1 MRKELETNI
10 NSLELKIAKAS
21 KTVSKNLGD
30 IFLIAVSKK
39 KNIEHIKIAQN
50 LGINNFGENYAQEL
64 EEKANNIDG
73 NVCWHF
79 IGPLQSNK
87 AKIIAKYADWIHTI
101 DRKKIADKINEEC
114 KKINKIINAC
124 IQVNISNEST
134 KSGINPENL
143 MIFAKYVDSMENINL
158 KGIMVL
164 PSLGENNKKQ
174 TSQDHKAVGE
184 GDVGLNTGG
193 MGAYS
198 PAPIVDENIHQ
209 KIIDEVMTPTM
220 HGLISEGSPYLG
232 FLYAGLM
239 IKDGEIK
246 VLEFNC
252 RFGDPET
259 QPILL
264 RLKSSLVE
272 LCLAAINDELE
283 SHEIEWTEKHSC
295 GVVIASQ
302 GYPENY
308 ESNKLVSLPNST
320 ENETKL
326 FHAGTKLSNN
336 EVLTSGGRVFCATAL
351 GDNLKEAQAKA
362 YNLVDQVSFEGAFF
376 RKDIGFKGIK

>member
-39 KNIEHIKIAQN
+39 KNIEHIRTAQN

-101 DRKKIADKINEEC
+101 DRKKIVDKINEEC
-114 KKINKIINAC
+114 KRINKIINAC

-143 MIFAKYVDSMENINL
+143 MNFAKYVDSMENINL

-174 TSQDHKAVGE
+174 MQDSKLLHEELISVFPHAEYLSMGTTNDFETAIVSGSNMIRVGE
-184 GDVGLNTGG
+184 
-193 MGAYS
+193 
-198 PAPIVDENIHQ
+198 
-209 KIIDEVMTPTM
+209 
-220 HGLISEGSPYLG
+220 LI
-232 FLYAGLM
+232 
-239 IKDGEIK
+239 
-246 VLEFNC
+246 
-252 RFGDPET
+252 FGK
-259 QPILL
+259 
-264 RLKSSLVE
+264 R
-272 LCLAAINDELE
+272 
-283 SHEIEWTEKHSC
+283 
-295 GVVIASQ
+295 
-302 GYPENY
+302 
-308 ESNKLVSLPNST
+308 
-320 ENETKL
+320 
-326 FHAGTKLSNN
+326 
-336 EVLTSGGRVFCATAL
+336 
-351 GDNLKEAQAKA
+351 
-362 YNLVDQVSFEGAFF
+362 
-376 RKDIGFKGIK
+376 

>member
-21 KTVSKNLGD
+21 KTVSKNLDD

-39 KNIEHIKIAQN
+39 KNIEHIRIAQN

-87 AKIIAKYADWIHTI
+87 AKIISKYADWIHTI

-174 TSQDHKAVGE
+174 MQDSKLLHEELISVFPHAEYLSMGTTNDFETAIVSGSNMIRVGE
-184 GDVGLNTGG
+184 
-193 MGAYS
+193 
-198 PAPIVDENIHQ
+198 
-209 KIIDEVMTPTM
+209 
-220 HGLISEGSPYLG
+220 LI
-232 FLYAGLM
+232 
-239 IKDGEIK
+239 
-246 VLEFNC
+246 
-252 RFGDPET
+252 FGK
-259 QPILL
+259 
-264 RLKSSLVE
+264 R
-272 LCLAAINDELE
+272 
-283 SHEIEWTEKHSC
+283 
-295 GVVIASQ
+295 
-302 GYPENY
+302 
-308 ESNKLVSLPNST
+308 
-320 ENETKL
+320 
-326 FHAGTKLSNN
+326 
-336 EVLTSGGRVFCATAL
+336 
-351 GDNLKEAQAKA
+351 
-362 YNLVDQVSFEGAFF
+362 
-376 RKDIGFKGIK
+376 

>member
-10 NSLELKIAKAS
+10 NSLELKIAKAG

-39 KNIEHIKIAQN
+39 KNIEHIRTAQN

-87 AKIIAKYADWIHTI
+87 AKIISKYADWIHTI

-174 TSQDHKAVGE
+174 MQDSKLLHEELVSVFPHAEYLSMGTTNDFETAIVSGSNMIRVGE
-184 GDVGLNTGG
+184 
-193 MGAYS
+193 
-198 PAPIVDENIHQ
+198 
-209 KIIDEVMTPTM
+209 
-220 HGLISEGSPYLG
+220 LI
-232 FLYAGLM
+232 
-239 IKDGEIK
+239 
-246 VLEFNC
+246 
-252 RFGDPET
+252 FGK
-259 QPILL
+259 
-264 RLKSSLVE
+264 R
-272 LCLAAINDELE
+272 
-283 SHEIEWTEKHSC
+283 
-295 GVVIASQ
+295 
-302 GYPENY
+302 
-308 ESNKLVSLPNST
+308 
-320 ENETKL
+320 
-326 FHAGTKLSNN
+326 
-336 EVLTSGGRVFCATAL
+336 
-351 GDNLKEAQAKA
+351 
-362 YNLVDQVSFEGAFF
+362 
-376 RKDIGFKGIK
+376 

>member
-10 NSLELKIAKAS
+10 NSLEFKIAKAS

-39 KNIEHIKIAQN
+39 KNIEHIRTAQN

-134 KSGINPENL
+134 KSGINTENL
-143 MIFAKYVDSMENINL
+143 MVFAKYVDSMENINL

-174 TSQDHKAVGE
+174 MQDSKLLHEELVSVFPHAEYLSMGTTNDFETAIVSGSNMIRVGE
-184 GDVGLNTGG
+184 
-193 MGAYS
+193 
-198 PAPIVDENIHQ
+198 
-209 KIIDEVMTPTM
+209 
-220 HGLISEGSPYLG
+220 LI
-232 FLYAGLM
+232 
-239 IKDGEIK
+239 
-246 VLEFNC
+246 
-252 RFGDPET
+252 FGK
-259 QPILL
+259 
-264 RLKSSLVE
+264 R
-272 LCLAAINDELE
+272 
-283 SHEIEWTEKHSC
+283 
-295 GVVIASQ
+295 
-302 GYPENY
+302 
-308 ESNKLVSLPNST
+308 
-320 ENETKL
+320 
-326 FHAGTKLSNN
+326 
-336 EVLTSGGRVFCATAL
+336 
-351 GDNLKEAQAKA
+351 
-362 YNLVDQVSFEGAFF
+362 
-376 RKDIGFKGIK
+376 

>member
-39 KNIEHIKIAQN
+39 KNIEHIRTAQN

-64 EEKANNIDG
+64 EEKANNIHE

-87 AKIIAKYADWIHTI
+87 AKIISKYADWIHTI

-174 TSQDHKAVGE
+174 MQDSKLLHEELVSVFPHAEYLSMGTTNDFETAIVSGSNMIRVGE
-184 GDVGLNTGG
+184 
-193 MGAYS
+193 
-198 PAPIVDENIHQ
+198 
-209 KIIDEVMTPTM
+209 
-220 HGLISEGSPYLG
+220 LI
-232 FLYAGLM
+232 
-239 IKDGEIK
+239 
-246 VLEFNC
+246 
-252 RFGDPET
+252 FGK
-259 QPILL
+259 
-264 RLKSSLVE
+264 R
-272 LCLAAINDELE
+272 
-283 SHEIEWTEKHSC
+283 
-295 GVVIASQ
+295 
-302 GYPENY
+302 
-308 ESNKLVSLPNST
+308 
-320 ENETKL
+320 
-326 FHAGTKLSNN
+326 
-336 EVLTSGGRVFCATAL
+336 
-351 GDNLKEAQAKA
+351 
-362 YNLVDQVSFEGAFF
+362 
-376 RKDIGFKGIK
+376 

>member
-21 KTVSKNLGD
+21 KTVSKNLDD

-39 KNIEHIKIAQN
+39 KNIEHIRIAQN

-87 AKIIAKYADWIHTI
+87 AKIISKYADWIHTI

-174 TSQDHKAVGE
+174 MQDSKLLHEELVSVFPHAEYLSMGTTNDFETAIVSGSNMIRVGE
-184 GDVGLNTGG
+184 
-193 MGAYS
+193 
-198 PAPIVDENIHQ
+198 
-209 KIIDEVMTPTM
+209 
-220 HGLISEGSPYLG
+220 LI
-232 FLYAGLM
+232 
-239 IKDGEIK
+239 
-246 VLEFNC
+246 
-252 RFGDPET
+252 FGK
-259 QPILL
+259 
-264 RLKSSLVE
+264 R
-272 LCLAAINDELE
+272 
-283 SHEIEWTEKHSC
+283 
-295 GVVIASQ
+295 
-302 GYPENY
+302 
-308 ESNKLVSLPNST
+308 
-320 ENETKL
+320 
-326 FHAGTKLSNN
+326 
-336 EVLTSGGRVFCATAL
+336 
-351 GDNLKEAQAKA
+351 
-362 YNLVDQVSFEGAFF
+362 
-376 RKDIGFKGIK
+376 

>member
-1 MRKELETNI
+1 MQKELETNI

-21 KTVSKNLGD
+21 KTVFKNLGD

-39 KNIEHIKIAQN
+39 KNIEHIRTAQN

-87 AKIIAKYADWIHTI
+87 AKIISKYADWIHTI

-174 TSQDHKAVGE
+174 MQDSKLLHEELVSVFPHAEYLSMGTTNDFETAIVSGSNMIRVGE
-184 GDVGLNTGG
+184 
-193 MGAYS
+193 
-198 PAPIVDENIHQ
+198 
-209 KIIDEVMTPTM
+209 
-220 HGLISEGSPYLG
+220 LI
-232 FLYAGLM
+232 
-239 IKDGEIK
+239 
-246 VLEFNC
+246 
-252 RFGDPET
+252 FGK
-259 QPILL
+259 
-264 RLKSSLVE
+264 R
-272 LCLAAINDELE
+272 
-283 SHEIEWTEKHSC
+283 
-295 GVVIASQ
+295 
-302 GYPENY
+302 
-308 ESNKLVSLPNST
+308 
-320 ENETKL
+320 
-326 FHAGTKLSNN
+326 
-336 EVLTSGGRVFCATAL
+336 
-351 GDNLKEAQAKA
+351 
-362 YNLVDQVSFEGAFF
+362 
-376 RKDIGFKGIK
+376 

>member
-10 NSLELKIAKAS
+10 NSLELKIAKAG

-39 KNIEHIKIAQN
+39 KNIEHIRTAQN

-87 AKIIAKYADWIHTI
+87 AKIISKYADWIHTI

-174 TSQDHKAVGE
+174 MQDSKLLHEELVSAFPHAEYLSMGTTNDFETAIVSGSNMIRVGE
-184 GDVGLNTGG
+184 
-193 MGAYS
+193 
-198 PAPIVDENIHQ
+198 
-209 KIIDEVMTPTM
+209 
-220 HGLISEGSPYLG
+220 LI
-232 FLYAGLM
+232 
-239 IKDGEIK
+239 
-246 VLEFNC
+246 
-252 RFGDPET
+252 FGK
-259 QPILL
+259 
-264 RLKSSLVE
+264 R
-272 LCLAAINDELE
+272 
-283 SHEIEWTEKHSC
+283 
-295 GVVIASQ
+295 
-302 GYPENY
+302 
-308 ESNKLVSLPNST
+308 
-320 ENETKL
+320 
-326 FHAGTKLSNN
+326 
-336 EVLTSGGRVFCATAL
+336 
-351 GDNLKEAQAKA
+351 
-362 YNLVDQVSFEGAFF
+362 
-376 RKDIGFKGIK
+376 